1 MINELLPELGPA
13 GFGTG
18 GMGSTFAD
26 LFTKKILEKG
36 MPELKGQY
44 TSRGLEG
51 STAESRGYNDL
62 LTQAITQGI
71 FSGQDLVRSNVGA
84 LEGGLQEAFNRLL
97 GITQEGRAL
106 NQQKFDLQT
115 ANANRQTTADVY
127 NVAADVKRRGAETDQ
142 FANLSGLGG
151 LLAFAPKGGGGGM
164 DVGGQALGSTLSKTG
179 GATSGGGSRSWG
191 DVGKDP
197 DTWLKVAQ
205 IASMLMASCWVAA
218 VLFNGFYKPETVRV
232 RNYILFASNGKFRN
246 FYIKYGKQIAEVIKG
261 NRIMKEILR
270 PIFEEMAERG
280 RLWMEA
286 YNGRQ

>member
-1 MINELLPELGPA
+1 MSFGKKSKSPTITAPQVPYSPSPFSIDQFGRYSFEGGENITKASPAEATGISLRQSLINELLPELGPA

-151 LLAFAPKGGGGGM
+151 LLSFAPKGGGGGI
-164 DVGGQALGSTLSKTG
+164 VFG
-179 GATSGGGSRSWG
+179 G
-191 DVGKDP
+191 DVP
-197 DTWLKVAQ
+197 ALLARR
-205 IASMLMASCWVAA
+205 
-218 VLFNGFYKPETVRV
+218 FYARSRMPSS
-232 RNYILFASNGKFRN
+232 A
-246 FYIKYGKQIAEVIKG
+246 
-261 NRIMKEILR
+261 
-270 PIFEEMAERG
+270 
-280 RLWMEA
+280 
-286 YNGRQ
+286 

>member
-1 MINELLPELGPA
+1 MSFGKKSKSPTITAPQVPYSPSPFSIDQFGRYSFEGGENIKKASPAEATGISLRQSLINELLPELGPA

-127 NVAADVKRRGAETDQ
+127 NVAADVTRRNADTNALG
-142 FANLSGLGG
+142 NLAGLGG
-151 LLAFAPKGGGGGM
+151 LLAFGGGGGGGTN
-164 DVGGQALGSTLSKTG
+164 VGGQALGSTLSKTG
-179 GATSGGGSRSWG
+179 GATSGGGGSS
-191 DVGKDP
+191 
-197 DTWLKVAQ
+197 TSSFL
-205 IASMLMASCWVAA
+205 
-218 VLFNGFYKPETVRV
+218 
-232 RNYILFASNGKFRN
+232 
-246 FYIKYGKQIAEVIKG
+246 
-261 NRIMKEILR
+261 
-270 PIFEEMAERG
+270 
-280 RLWMEA
+280 
-286 YNGRQ
+286 